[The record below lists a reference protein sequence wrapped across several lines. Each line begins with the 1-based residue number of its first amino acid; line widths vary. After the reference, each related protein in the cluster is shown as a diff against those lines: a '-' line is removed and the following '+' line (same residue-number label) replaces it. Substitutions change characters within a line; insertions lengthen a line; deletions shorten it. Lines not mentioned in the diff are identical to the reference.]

1 MARADRKLFRLLTDE
16 VCYDILR
23 TLLEESEPLAQRDL
37 VRILGV
43 ASSTVSRRVIDLEDI
58 GLVQRASKHGACSL
72 VYESTT
78 RELLRSAAA
87 LMGMAHARLS
97 DDAVKDT
104 GALEEPKSPTPSI
117 AARDGGTEIA

>member
-23 TLLEESEPLAQRDL
+23 ALLDEAEPLAQRDL

-43 ASSTVSRRVIDLEDI
+43 ASSTVSRRVNDLEDV
-58 GLVQRASKHGACSL
+58 GLVARASRHGACSL

-78 RELLRSAAA
+78 RELLRSAAE
-87 LMGMAHARLS
+87 LMAMAHAKLS
-97 DDAVKDT
+97 DDA
-104 GALEEPKSPTPSI
+104 I
-117 AARDGGTEIA
+117 AAAQGLRELDSPERSLAIREGEAEAV